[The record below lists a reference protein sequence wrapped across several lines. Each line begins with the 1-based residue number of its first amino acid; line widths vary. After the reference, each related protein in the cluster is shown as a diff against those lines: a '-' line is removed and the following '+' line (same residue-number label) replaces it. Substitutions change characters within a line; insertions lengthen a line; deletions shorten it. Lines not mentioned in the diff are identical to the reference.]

1 MTTVSP
7 TPAASPERFV
17 SPTLE
22 SRRGQMF
29 PTLTAE
35 EVKAARRFAEPRR
48 FADGEHVY
56 DRGKPAPGLFLVLS
70 GSIRMTGRDAHG
82 HDLPVVEH
90 MQHQFAGELGL
101 LTGARAYVDGIAA
114 GGLQTLLIAP
124 EQLRKLLIAEAALGE
139 KIVRALT
146 LRRVGLIESGEIG
159 PLLIGGKRS
168 PDILRLRNFLR
179 RNGIPHSFLDP
190 EDDADARSIIEPYA
204 KEDLPVVVCAD
215 GSVLRNPRESDV
227 ARCIG
232 MLDGPRALRYDIAIV
247 GAGPAGLST
256 AVYAAS
262 EGLSVVVID
271 AKSFGGQAGASA
283 RIENYFGF
291 PTGISGQALT
301 ARANIQAQKFGA
313 RMLIPAEVRG
323 CSSDEAHEVF
333 SLALASGETIRCRAV
348 VVATG
353 ARYRRPDCSALVAM
367 EGRGVYYWASP
378 LEAAMCA
385 GEEVALVGGGN
396 SAGQAAVFLA
406 THAAKVWMLVR
417 SKGLAASMSSYLIER
432 LEATAHIE
440 ILTHTEINGIAKSAD
455 GNALESVTW
464 RNSATGAET
473 TRPIRNVF
481 LFLGADPT
489 TEWLAACGVE
499 LDTKG
504 FVVTGKSKQSLE
516 SNVPGIFAIGDVR
529 SGSTKGVGAAIGE
542 GAAVVSQIHTHLA
555 LVPAPA
561 LTA

>member
-1 MTTVSP
+1 MAAAAP
-7 TPAASPERFV
+7 TQFV

-29 PTLTAE
+29 PTLTPE
-35 EVKAARRFAEPRR
+35 EVSAARRFAQPRR
-48 FADGEHVY
+48 FADGERVFE
-56 DRGKPAPGLFLVLS
+56 RGKHAPGLFVVLS

-82 HDLPVVEH
+82 RDLPVVEH
-90 MQHQFAGELGL
+90 MERQFAGELGQ
-101 LTGARAYVDGIAA
+101 LTGARAYVDGTAV
-114 GGLQTLLIAP
+114 GDVQTLLLAP

-139 KIVRALT
+139 KLVRALT
-146 LRRVGLIESGEIG
+146 LRRVILIESGAGG
-159 PLLIGGKRS
+159 PLLVGGKRS
-168 PDILRLRNFLR
+168 PDMLRLRNFLR
-179 RNGIPHSFLDP
+179 RNGIPHATLDP
-190 EDDADARSIIEPYA
+190 DEDADARSIADHYA
-204 KEDLPVVVCAD
+204 KEDLPLAVCPD
-215 GSVLRNPRESDV
+215 GTVLRNPRESDI

-232 MLDGPRALRYDIAIV
+232 MLDGPRALRYDIAVV

-262 EGLSVVVID
+262 EGLSVVVLD

-313 RMLIPAEVRG
+313 RMVIPAEVRRCG
-323 CSSDEAHEVF
+323 NDDAAEAF
-333 SLALASGETIRCRAV
+333 SLELASGETIRSRTV

-353 ARYRRPDCSALVAM
+353 ARYRRPDCAALVAM
-367 EGRGVYYWASP
+367 EGRGVWYWASP

-406 THAAKVWMLVR
+406 AHAAKVWMLVR
-417 SKGLAASMSSYLIER
+417 GKGLAASMSSYLIER
-432 LEATAHIE
+432 IQATANIE
-440 ILTHTEINGIAKSAD
+440 LRTQSEINGVAKSAE
-455 GNALESVTW
+455 GGLESITW
-464 RNSATGAET
+464 RNHATGIET

-489 TEWLAACGVE
+489 TEWLAECGVA
-499 LDTKG
+499 LDDKG
-504 FVVTGKSKQSLE
+504 FIATGKSKQPLE
-516 SNVPGIFAIGDVR
+516 SSVPGIFAVGDVR
-529 SGSTKGVGAAIGE
+529 SGSTKRVGAAIGE
-542 GAAVVSQIHTHLA
+542 GAAVVSQIHEFLA
-555 LVPAPA
+555 LARPAPA
-561 LTA
+561 VTA